1 MSQNR
6 IHLLLGTNLNDR
18 EKNLRTAQIY
28 IEKEIGAIGEKSK
41 IIETKPE
48 GFISENDFLNQ
59 IIVVNSELSPV
70 STLKIIKQIES
81 KMGRVYL
88 PTQQNYQDRI
98 IDIDILSF
106 NRIIFES
113 CILTLPHHQI
123 FSRKFLKKIMI

>member
-98 IDIDILSF
+98 IDIDILFF
-106 NRIIFES
+106 NRIIFQS

-123 FSRKFLKKIMI
+123 ISRKFVKKIMI